1 MLPYAC
7 SYLQKDMVVH
17 CTSKPLEMFIFC
29 YAITILTIISIF

>member
-17 CTSKPLEMFIFC
+17 YTSKPF
-29 YAITILTIISIF
+29 YILLCNDHSYYYLDFF